1 MLLVSSGSRTT
12 KTLDINVLS
21 VSATIPTLIVIE
33 LAALIPKSVEY
44 CFSGYGDG

>member
-21 VSATIPTLIVIE
+21 VSATIPALIE
-33 LAALIPKSVEY
+33 LAVLIPKSVEY
-44 CFSGYGDG
+44 FFSGYGDG